1 LSSLTF
7 KIIKS
12 IFSKGENIMSE
23 GKLPENETRQ
33 NRDDEDG
40 EKSSLTNPIYW
51 VIAFLVVVWL
61 KWDEILIYL
70 N

>member
-1 LSSLTF
+1 
-7 KIIKS
+7 
-12 IFSKGENIMSE
+12 MSE